1 MFLDPNSY
9 PKDRTSVSICMSRIA
24 LDSASGES
32 LKRVLLEIA
41 ERMPL
46 GIYIYWLLGGYML
59 PTTFYGNQKQPLS
72 FSMFPK

>member
-1 MFLDPNSY
+1 MDPNSY

-46 GIYIYWLLGGYML
+46 GIYIYILASGGLYATYHLLRE
-59 PTTFYGNQKQPLS
+59 PETTIEF
-72 FSMFPK
+72 